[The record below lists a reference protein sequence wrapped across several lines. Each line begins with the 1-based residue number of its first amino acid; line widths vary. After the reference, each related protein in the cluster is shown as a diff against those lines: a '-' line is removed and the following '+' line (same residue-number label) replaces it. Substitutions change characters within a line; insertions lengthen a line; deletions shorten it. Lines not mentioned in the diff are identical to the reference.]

1 MDLDVSIADYKD
13 AEETGAQ
20 NSDINDAV
28 DELKGEW
35 EEVYQELS
43 LLLQCCNDTSANR
56 IKQTHIDRD
65 EPQGT
70 QDIRD
75 ICATID
81 LTQSPK
87 RATATAELDSE
98 SAKGKRQ
105 QDELNVEVTQSEER
119 QLEEQQQQQQQQLKQ
134 IKIQKLFS
142 RLQQIYST
150 LMDLAP
156 SDTRSPLKS
165 KFLSLQKSN
174 LSFQS
179 QIDILQSEKNT
190 LQSKLN
196 RAEQTLFDRNLETE
210 KEKRKHQDAN
220 EKYVHLMEVHESYR
234 GRIEKQLLNLNRANS
249 QLKKD
254 YDQLKNVSG
263 LADVQEMAEITDK
276 YSKMSQR

>member
-1 MDLDVSIADYKD
+1 MDLDVSTADDKN

-20 NSDINDAV
+20 NSEINDAV

-81 LTQSPK
+81 LTQSPT
-87 RATATAELDSE
+87 RAAATAELDSE

-119 QLEEQQQQQQQQLKQ
+119 QLEEQQRQQQLKQ

-210 KEKRKHQDAN
+210 REKREHQDAN

-234 GRIEKQLLNLNRANS
+234 GRIEKQLHNLNRANS

-263 LADVQEMAEITDK
+263 LADVQEMVEITDK